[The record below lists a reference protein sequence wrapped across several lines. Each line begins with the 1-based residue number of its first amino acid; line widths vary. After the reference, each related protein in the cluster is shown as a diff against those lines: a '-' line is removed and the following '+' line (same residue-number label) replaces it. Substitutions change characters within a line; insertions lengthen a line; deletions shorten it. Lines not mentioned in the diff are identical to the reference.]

1 MIFSAVPLNS
11 TAYASQDTD
20 VQPIE
25 TAAGFFQYVY
35 DHELDEDGETPVSYT
50 HLDVYKRQLWEDR
63 SIMSV

>member
-35 DHELDEDGETPVSYT
+35 DHELDEDGETLGHGAVA
-50 HLDVYKRQLWEDR
+50 LDVLKGTT
-63 SIMSV
+63 